1 MQLSEIQMIKQRFGI
16 IGNSALLNRAI
27 DVAVQVSPTD
37 LSVLIIGESGVGKEN
52 LAQIIHQ
59 YSRRKHATYI
69 AVNCGAIPKGT
80 VDSELFGHE
89 KGSYTD
95 AKNERKG
102 YFEAAEGGT
111 IFLDEVGELP
121 ADVQAKL
128 LRVLEAGEYMRLGS
142 SKVQK
147 SNVRIVAA
155 TNLNM
160 SEAISDGRFRED
172 LYYRLNTI
180 PITVPPLRNRKE
192 DIVLLFRKF
201 AADFA
206 DKYHRPAVKL
216 TEDAQQLL
224 SNFYWPGN
232 IRQLKNI
239 TEQISVIEQN
249 KDINADT
256 LALYLPQ
263 NERKNLP
270 ALYKN
275 RAESRSF
282 DSEREILYQVLFDM
296 KKDMNDLK
304 QLVHDIITK
313 QNIDI
318 SQVSKHDK
326 YAVFDADDEL
336 DAMPYMPKQTPSNI
350 KIQRNNIEDTEEY
363 VEESLSLVDAEK
375 EMIKKALEKHNGKR
389 KYAAADLHISERTLY
404 RKIKEYGLE

>member
-1 MQLSEIQMIKQRFGI
+1 MQLSELQMIKQRYSI
-16 IGNSALLNRAI
+16 VGNSPILNRAI

-59 YSRRKHATYI
+59 YSHRKHGTYI

-95 AKNERKG
+95 AKSERKG

-121 ADVQAKL
+121 SDVQAKL

-147 SNVRIVAA
+147 SNVRIIAA

-160 SEAISDGRFRED
+160 AEAINDGRFRED

-180 PITVPPLRNRKE
+180 PITVPPLRERKE
-192 DIVLLFRKF
+192 DVFLLFRKF
-201 AADFA
+201 ASDFA
-206 DKYHRPAVKL
+206 EKYHRPPVKL
-216 TEDAQQLL
+216 LQDAQEIL

-232 IRQLKNI
+232 VRQLKNI
-239 TEQISVIEQN
+239 TEQISVIEKN
-249 KDINADT
+249 REIDAEV
-256 LALYLPQ
+256 LSLYLPQ
-263 NERKNLP
+263 NEMLP
-270 ALYKN
+270 AILKTKN
-275 RAESRSF
+275 DAKSF
-282 DSEREILYQVLFDM
+282 NSEREILYQVLFDM

-304 QLVHDIITK
+304 QLVHDIINN
-313 QNIDI
+313 QNIDVSQI
-318 SQVSKHDK
+318 SDAKSSFLDSDYLSQESNPFSSK
-326 YAVFDADDEL
+326 
-336 DAMPYMPKQTPSNI
+336 QNSTNINI
-350 KIQRNNIEDTEEY
+350 KRDIEDTEEY
-363 VEESLSLVDAEK
+363 VEESLSLIDAEK

-404 RKIKEYGLE
+404 RKIKEYELDKI

>member
-1 MQLSEIQMIKQRFGI
+1 MQLSDLQMIKQRFGI
-16 IGNSALLNRAI
+16 IGSSPLLNRAI
-27 DVAVQVSPTD
+27 DVAAQVSPTD

-52 LAQIIHQ
+52 LAHIIHQ
-59 YSRRKHATYI
+59 YSHRKHATYI

-95 AKNERKG
+95 AKSERKG

-147 SNVRIVAA
+147 SNVRIIAA

-160 SEAISDGRFRED
+160 AEAINDGRFRED

-180 PITVPPLRNRKE
+180 PISVPPLRERKE
-192 DIVLLFRKF
+192 DVFLLFRKF
-201 AADFA
+201 ASDFA
-206 DKYHRPAVKL
+206 EKYHRPAIKL
-216 TEDAQQLL
+216 SEDAQELL
-224 SNFYWPGN
+224 ANYYWPGN

-249 KDINADT
+249 RDINAEI
-256 LALYLPQ
+256 LQLYLPQ
-263 NERKNLP
+263 NDRQNLP
-270 ALYKN
+270 TLYKSKN
-275 RAESRSF
+275 DSKSF
-282 DSEREILYQVLFDM
+282 NSEREILYQVLFDM

-304 QLVHDIITK
+304 QLVHNIINK

-318 SQVSKHDK
+318 SQISDDK
-326 YAVFDADDEL
+326 YSILENDYADKESI
-336 DAMPYMPKQTPSNI
+336 PYLQKQHPNNI
-350 KIQRNNIEDTEEY
+350 KIQRDHIEDTEEY
-363 VEESLSLVDAEK
+363 VEESLSLLDAEK
-375 EMIKKALEKHNGKR
+375 DLIKKALDKHNGKR

-404 RKIKEYGLE
+404 RKIKEYGIE